1 MSCKISN
8 FNTFLGDNYCD
19 DVLNNAE
26 CFFDFGD
33 CQVDDNDESICNV
46 EWSMDGSLGD
56 GNCDPA
62 LNIAECNFDE
72 GDCTDLY
79 IPEGC
84 VLPETVPASWLGKH
98 LISSSI

>member
-1 MSCKISN
+1 M
-8 FNTFLGDNYCD
+8 NTT
-19 DVLNNAE
+19 E

-56 GNCDPA
+56 GNCDAA
-62 LNIAECNFDE
+62 LNIAECNYDA

-84 VLPETVPASWLGKH
+84 VLPETVPASWLGK
-98 LISSSI
+98 LLLSFEIKICLDQ

>member
-1 MSCKISN
+1 
-8 FNTFLGDNYCD
+8 
-19 DVLNNAE
+19 
-26 CFFDFGD
+26 
-33 CQVDDNDESICNV
+33 
-46 EWSMDGSLGD
+46 MDGSLGD